1 MSLRLLTAALIL
13 LPTLSFSWGFN
24 GHRRLSSLM
33 QDAMPQGHCLRSWY
47 SARQTTALQDR
58 STDPD
63 TWRGTDPDE
72 WPRHFIDL
80 DVVNPVSSYPRD
92 FDAAIRYFGDRVARS
107 NGTVPWRVEERYA
120 MLVAAFR
127 AKDTNAILDQSF
139 LLSHYV
145 FDSFS
150 VLHNTQNSDPNGL
163 HSRWESD
170 MMTTTNMNG
179 LTTLAQ
185 TYYGTAGRADPRYNI
200 FDIAI
205 AGNAQVAA
213 LIQDDMMS
221 STTAQLYTNSRDLT
235 ARRWADGV
243 TVMSSILWTAWAEA
257 GSPELTGFSTSCSR
271 TVPVAE
277 ILIRGF
283 PPAGGFTHPP
293 PVPDAGTPDSGL
305 PVVDA
310 GVTDAGADDAG
321 AGGGAGGGSGAGG
334 GNGNVGGGFIF
345 GGGLGGGGGAME
357 PMGCSCASEPFVVG
371 ILFAALALRRR
382 TRR

>member
-1 MSLRLLTAALIL
+1 MSLRSVVALCVL
-13 LPTLSFSWGFN
+13 VPSLSFAWGFN

-33 QDAMPQGHCLRSWY
+33 QDAMPQGHCLRAWY
-47 SARQTTALQDR
+47 SARQSTTLQDR
-58 STDPD
+58 STAPD
-63 TWRGTDPDE
+63 TWRNSDPDE

-80 DVVNPVSSYPRD
+80 DVVMPVSNYPRD
-92 FDAAIRYFGDRVARS
+92 FDAAIRFFGDRAARS

-127 AKDTNAILDQSF
+127 ANDANAILDQSF
-139 LLSHYV
+139 VLSHYV
-145 FDSFS
+145 FDAFS

-163 HSRWESD
+163 HARWESD

-213 LIQDDMMS
+213 LLQDDMMS
-221 STTAQLYTNSRDLT
+221 TTTAQLYTNSRDLT

-243 TVMSSILWTAWAEA
+243 TLMSSILWTAWAEA
-257 GSPELTGFSTSCSR
+257 GSPELTGFSNACSR

-277 ILIRGF
+277 IVIRGF
-283 PPAGGFTHPP
+283 PPVGGFTHPP
-293 PVPDAGTPDSGL
+293 PVPDAGVVDSGV

-310 GVTDAGADDAG
+310 GMNDAGVDAGMG
-321 AGGGAGGGSGAGG
+321 AGGGGGSSAGG
-334 GNGNVGGGFIF
+334 GNGNFGGGLIF
-345 GGGLGGGGGAME
+345 GGGLGGGSME
-357 PMGCSCASEPFVVG
+357 PVGCSCASDP
-371 ILFAALALRRR
+371 FAAVLMLAAFIARRRR
-382 TRR
+382 TN